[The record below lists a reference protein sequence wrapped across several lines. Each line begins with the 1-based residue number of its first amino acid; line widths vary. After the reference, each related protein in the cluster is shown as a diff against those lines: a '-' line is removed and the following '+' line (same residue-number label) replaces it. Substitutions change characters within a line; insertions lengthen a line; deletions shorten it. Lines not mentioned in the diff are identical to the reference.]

1 MGVKVISAKKLQNGG
16 DIYELNNPEAA
27 QWLHKKK
34 TNFTKHF
41 GDTSVIKSKSFSIIG
56 EYAPV
61 THNPD
66 ALGENSKIESE
77 TGLPPESL
85 AST

>member
-16 DIYELNNPEAA
+16 VIYELNNPEAT
-27 QWLHKKK
+27 QWLCKKK
-34 TNFTKHF
+34 TDFTKHF
-41 GDTSVIKSKSFSIIG
+41 GDTSVIKDKSVSIIG
-56 EYAPV
+56 EYVPI

-66 ALGENSKIESE
+66 ALGENSKIERE